1 MNTYNEQFKMTGIWD
16 FYLTEGTPLTLKEL
30 AAIKSGGE
38 ISREYRKITYKNII
52 PTVSR
57 QQIAKALAGSIT
69 LAAEIKVNFQELGT
83 GTNAPANGDTGLQTA
98 TGSTRKALSSAGFSA
113 NQLNLTSFWAVG
125 EATGTWREFGS
136 FINGT
141 STSNSGVLFNRVAIN
156 ITVTGADALTI
167 DGTIT
172 LT

>member
-1 MNTYNEQFKMTGIWD
+1 MNKYSEQLKMTGIWS
-16 FYLTEGTPLTLKEL
+16 FYLTKGTSLTLEEL
-30 AAIKSGGE
+30 AMIKSGGK
-38 ISREYRKITYKNII
+38 ISRAYRRVVYKNII
-52 PTVSR
+52 PTISR

-69 LAAEIKVNFQELGT
+69 LAAEIKVNYQELGT
-83 GTNAPANGDTGLQTA
+83 GTNTPANGDTGLQTP
-98 TGSTRKALSSAGFSA
+98 TGSTRKSLSSAGYSA

-141 STSNSGVLFNRVAIN
+141 GSSNSGILFNRVAIN
-156 ITVTGADALTI
+156 IAVTGADALTI

-172 LT
+172 IT

>member
-1 MNTYNEQFKMTGIWD
+1 MMGIWS
-16 FYLTEGTPLTLKEL
+16 FYLTKGTPLTPEEL
-30 AAIKSGGE
+30 AIIKSGGR
-38 ISREYRKITYKNII
+38 IGREYQKIVYKNII

-83 GTNAPANGDTGLQTA
+83 GTNAPANGDTGLQTP

-141 STSNSGVLFNRVAIN
+141 STSNSGVLFNRVGIN

-172 LT
+172 IT

>member
-1 MNTYNEQFKMTGIWD
+1 MTGIWS
-16 FYLTEGTPLTLKEL
+16 FYLTKGTPLTPEEL
-30 AAIKSGGE
+30 AIIKSGGQ
-38 ISREYRKITYKNII
+38 ISRKYQKIVYKNII

-83 GTNAPANGDTGLQTA
+83 GTNAPANGDTGLQTP
-98 TGSTRKALSSAGFSA
+98 TGTTRKALSSAGFSA